1 MGLDISDERKM
12 NSYRNN
18 NNIKVGLFFVGLIL
32 IIGLLGYS
40 NSIVNR
46 LRDDNRNIV
55 KLYSEIIAKTVNEDS
70 DTNLNFVFDEII
82 KKVQFPIIYSDAKN
96 TPIYS
101 RNISGIE
108 LPNQLKKP
116 MGAMDRQN
124 DPIPISYY
132 DQISGQSIPLGFLH
146 YGDSDLIRKLQWL
159 PYLEIGVV
167 AMFIFIGFMGFNSIR
182 NSEKRNIWVG
192 MARETAHQLGT
203 PVSALMGWVDRIKR
217 HPEESSHVVQEM
229 ESDLERLNQI
239 GTRFSKMGSQTV
251 LNSISLKELVNR
263 QTGYLKKRM
272 PSLGKDIEL
281 RLTSNEDINIEG
293 NEVLLGW
300 AIENVIRN
308 GIDSIK
314 GELGTVEIKIYS
326 DDNYGIIQLKDNG
339 SGIQKKDWR
348 NIFRPGFSTK
358 ERGWGLGLSLVNR
371 IIEEIHG
378 GEIKVIHSEIGVGT
392 TFEISL
398 KKSV

>member
-108 LPNQLKKP
+108 LPDQLKKP

-217 HPEESSHVVQEM
+217 HPEESSHVIQEM

-251 LNSISLKELVNR
+251 LNSISLKELINR

-326 DDNYGIIQLKDNG
+326 DDNYGIIHLKDNG

>member
-1 MGLDISDERKM
+1 M

-371 IIEEIHG
+371 IIGEIHG

>member
-108 LPNQLKKP
+108 LPDQLKKP

>member
-1 MGLDISDERKM
+1 LGLDISDERKM

-108 LPNQLKKP
+108 LPDQLKKP

-251 LNSISLKELVNR
+251 LNSISLKELINR

-371 IIEEIHG
+371 IIDEIHG

>member
-1 MGLDISDERKM
+1 M

-251 LNSISLKELVNR
+251 LNSISLKELINR

>member
-1 MGLDISDERKM
+1 M

-108 LPNQLKKP
+108 LPDQLKKP

-251 LNSISLKELVNR
+251 LNSISLKELINR

>member
-108 LPNQLKKP
+108 LPDQLKKP
-116 MGAMDRQN
+116 MRAMDRQN

-339 SGIQKKDWR
+339 SGIQKKDWK

-371 IIEEIHG
+371 IIGEIHG

>member
-1 MGLDISDERKM
+1 M

-108 LPNQLKKP
+108 LPDQLKKP

-251 LNSISLKELVNR
+251 LNSISLKELINR

-371 IIEEIHG
+371 IIGEIHG